1 MYLKCF
7 NTNKGNLSLRTWP
20 SHCKKKKN
28 YNNVHYLN
36 NTIIVLIMIVMLM
49 KCGYLSWQVTIGC
62 RCIGCRRMLP
72 HEIFATFNFANYL
85 RICKKDIKFPPRL
98 SPISDSHVRNIVQQT
113 SEQPALILCR
123 YSFDHK
129 IQPFHEYQTALTCK
143 PLTINTIIINCL
155 LKISQNKEKCQF
167 ENLIPPNFLN

>member
-28 YNNVHYLN
+28 YNNVHNLN

-85 RICKKDIKFPPRL
+85 RICKKDIKFPPHDCHQFQTHTFV
-98 SPISDSHVRNIVQQT
+98 ISFSKLQNNRRSFYVVIV
-113 SEQPALILCR
+113 LIIKSSLFMSTR
-123 YSFDHK
+123 
-129 IQPFHEYQTALTCK
+129 QL
-143 PLTINTIIINCL
+143 
-155 LKISQNKEKCQF
+155 
-167 ENLIPPNFLN
+167 